1 MGYKEEVSVQH
12 ITCSS
17 LSLRMAKVSP
27 LNVFLILVF
36 GILTPTLDQ
45 YTDLTLVI
53 RLLSGPSNSTVLKT
67 GKHFNIN

>member
-1 MGYKEEVSVQH
+1 
-12 ITCSS
+12 
-17 LSLRMAKVSP
+17 MAKVSP

-67 GKHFNIN
+67 GKHLNMQKLECNKLGLSCAKLSSRFD